1 MDYRQKIIGNGEKYS
16 YTESSDQAE
25 PVLQA
30 EHGKLLIITANTSI
44 LQVSTAV
51 FKPFFFHHMKKVEI
65 CSEFDQEMCYDD
77 TT

>member
-1 MDYRQKIIGNGEKYS
+1 M
-16 YTESSDQAE
+16 ESNDQAE

-51 FKPFFFHHMKKVEI
+51 FKPFFLHRMKKVEI